1 MVFLSIIVLISILV
15 IYKLSKGKYDE
26 LIYTLDKK
34 EYPLK
39 IFIPLGLYVMEALKY
54 RYDTKYDRNLY
65 IRLSE
70 LYGIKSANDY
80 LKIYW
85 ANKIVYLLIA
95 FLLISLIGSGIDEL
109 NSGFIFIIIAI
120 LGAIL
125 YGPDRDLNEKVKS
138 KYRMIRIDF
147 PDFLNKLTLLI
158 DAGMNIQRAW
168 GKIVTDNKSNR
179 PLYNELEIVWR
190 DIRGGKAD
198 AEAYENF
205 ARRCKTPEI
214 SKFVSVILQNLRKG
228 NTQLVTMLRV
238 QGSDC
243 WEMRKNE
250 AKRLGEEASS
260 KLLFPMMIMLIAIL
274 LIVLTP
280 AVLQLRGFY

>member
-1 MVFLSIIVLISILV
+1 MLYLSITATISLFV
-15 IYKLSKGKYDE
+15 IYKLSKGKYE
-26 LIYTLDKK
+26 EIIYQLDKK

-39 IFIPLGLYVMEALKY
+39 ALIPVGLYIMEKLNY
-54 RYDTKYDRNLY
+54 RYSTKYDRKLY

-70 LYGIKSANDY
+70 LYNVKNAKKHM
-80 LKIYW
+80 KIHW
-85 ANKIVYLLIA
+85 GNKILYLFIALI
-95 FLLISLIGSGIDEL
+95 LIGLIGSAVDEL
-109 NSGFIFIIIAI
+109 DYSFIFIALAI
-120 LGAIL
+120 LAAVI
-125 YGPDRDLNEKVKS
+125 YGPDRDLNEKIKL

-158 DAGMNIQRAW
+158 DAGMTVQRAW
-168 GKIVTDNKSNR
+168 EKIVADNKSDR
-179 PLYNELEIVWR
+179 PLYHELESVWR
-190 DIRGGKAD
+190 DIKGGRAES
-198 AEAYENF
+198 EAYENF

-228 NTQLVTMLRV
+228 SAQLITILRV

-243 WEMRKNE
+243 WELRKNE
-250 AKRLGEEASS
+250 AKKLGEEASS

-280 AVLQLRGFY
+280 AVLQLRTFY